1 MTSSSEWR
9 EYDCEGVML
18 EPRDDERNWVGL
30 TVSGLTRELG
40 VDRGM
45 GARASP
51 HKPST
56 PSLPVASQESLCSEH
71 KQEFI
76 SLKSE
81 IPVIYIY
88 MQQLTE
94 SPCTKAK
101 RF

>member
-9 EYDCEGVML
+9 EYDCEDVMV